1 MQQVVIQY
9 KSLKTLKFLK
19 DVAKHLD
26 FTISTPKK
34 VEEEDQVLNGVT
46 LVKGTKQVNN
56 AEMEKIFTQNNVDAK
71 ELRSKWLRKK

>member
-1 MQQVVIQY
+1 M
-9 KSLKTLKFLK
+9 
-19 DVAKHLD
+19 
-26 FTISTPKK
+26 
-34 VEEEDQVLNGVT
+34 NGVT